1 MGSPAHLGFSTTLFD
16 RESVGYGVVTG
27 QVHPLFD
34 YLLLAAM
41 IGLAAV
47 FGAAS
52 MVVSRLLAPSKPTR
66 AKLVPYECGIVP
78 TRDLPERFPVQFYL
92 VAVVYLLF
100 DVEIVFLYPWAVRYR
115 DLGVFGFF
123 EMLVFT
129 ALLLAAFVFLVKEGA
144 FDWVA
149 TRRLEAGATGGVD
162 DELAASRRAA

>member
-1 MGSPAHLGFSTTLFD
+1 MS
-16 RESVGYGVVTG
+16 E
-27 QVHPLFD
+27 

-41 IGLAAV
+41 IALAGV

-52 MVVSRLLAPSKPTR
+52 MAVSRLLGPSKPTR

-78 TRDLPERFPVQFYL
+78 TRDLPERLPVQFYL

-149 TRRLEAGATGGVD
+149 SRRLEAGPAREAG